1 MDSDAAG
8 INSVE
13 RLCSSNILSK
23 VPELNRNELYVASL
37 IGGDVKD
44 PSDFIDFAGGGDAAK
59 TRFQE
64 EILENALPWD
74 EWYVA
79 RLISKH
85 EADAKEESDG
95 GFSVICDEVSSFL
108 ATYTNPADRTRRV
121 HKIAEKLVGL
131 ITKEDDTERS
141 ASSLNML
148 RVQLEADI
156 LNMASRKAGVREAM
170 ERRIEQTDGVSG
182 DATSAKLQ
190 RLSSGDIDMN
200 DDERKMSTKNALAKR
215 QPRLVDNTQKG
226 TTTTSRPNQATT
238 RSRTRSFRATRKPRR
253 RQLPERH
260 LVPHFNGI
268 QLKHQS
274 DRDWLGMSDS
284 KINTGYLGQTPTPVD
299 EKDRLRAETPIF
311 EDVYRPSRKKADV
324 VYFNSNSYLGEQY
337 LSPEAQRAGY
347 SLGSGD
353 RPAPGESIV
362 EFMEDKLFQSDP
374 DQLIL
379 QSEAR
384 LLHALSKFPE
394 ARRSMRTV
402 YSTSTFG
409 PSQLRWTSS
418 EREWLFLCLTGSQE
432 INPPLPDE
440 LLDGGAPSQLHFY
453 LANRED
459 CPTGAFNRDI
469 IESISTQ
476 EDASGDIIDISDESS
491 SDSNEHTDYAPS
503 EDEPNNTSNN
513 SPVVEVIRNE
523 EDELD
528 SFLEDT
534 SQVESDSDTP
544 APNGLLDDYFLKTDM
559 FPSLTNNTIAKETR
573 AELTV
578 QETVASLLRATAI
591 KRFSLA
597 KSKLTK
603 VVNEMDRREDSNAD
617 KDGDNKV
624 AMDNEISEVSS
635 DGLQELFL
643 KIGNEVVDSQQ
654 SLYDAERSTDRVNA
668 HLLDYSVSTGV
679 QYKQSQAELE
689 RLDNMMDDFI
699 DSLPEDTHRPS
710 KPGSD
715 EDYVFG
721 MDEDDANIDPM
732 FGGTNPDMYVARGND
747 LPNGESKWD

>member
-1 MDSDAAG
+1 M
-8 INSVE
+8 
-13 RLCSSNILSK
+13 
-23 VPELNRNELYVASL
+23 
-37 IGGDVKD
+37 
-44 PSDFIDFAGGGDAAK
+44 
-59 TRFQE
+59 
-64 EILENALPWD
+64 
-74 EWYVA
+74 
-79 RLISKH
+79 
-85 EADAKEESDG
+85 
-95 GFSVICDEVSSFL
+95 
-108 ATYTNPADRTRRV
+108 
-121 HKIAEKLVGL
+121 
-131 ITKEDDTERS
+131 
-141 ASSLNML
+141 
-148 RVQLEADI
+148 
-156 LNMASRKAGVREAM
+156 
-170 ERRIEQTDGVSG
+170 
-182 DATSAKLQ
+182 
-190 RLSSGDIDMN
+190 
-200 DDERKMSTKNALAKR
+200 
-215 QPRLVDNTQKG
+215 
-226 TTTTSRPNQATT
+226 
-238 RSRTRSFRATRKPRR
+238 
-253 RQLPERH
+253 
-260 LVPHFNGI
+260 
-268 QLKHQS
+268 
-274 DRDWLGMSDS
+274 
-284 KINTGYLGQTPTPVD
+284 
-299 EKDRLRAETPIF
+299 
-311 EDVYRPSRKKADV
+311 
-324 VYFNSNSYLGEQY
+324 
-337 LSPEAQRAGY
+337 
-347 SLGSGD
+347 
-353 RPAPGESIV
+353 
-362 EFMEDKLFQSDP
+362 
-374 DQLIL
+374 
-379 QSEAR
+379 
-384 LLHALSKFPE
+384 
-394 ARRSMRTV
+394 
-402 YSTSTFG
+402 
-409 PSQLRWTSS
+409 
-418 EREWLFLCLTGSQE
+418 
-432 INPPLPDE
+432 PDE

-476 EDASGDIIDISDESS
+476 EEASGDIIDTSDESS

-578 QETVASLLRATAI
+578 QETVASLLRATAM

-597 KSKLTK
+597 KSKLAK

-617 KDGDNKV
+617 EDGDNKV
-624 AMDNEISEVSS
+624 AMDNEFSEVSS
-635 DGLQELFL
+635 DDLQELFL